1 VIRAA
6 VAVAVWAALLVA
18 VPPGALR
25 AQTACPR
32 PAITLAPAE
41 QWDAARGGHPLVGT
55 VLKGAEPLAP
65 AMGDSCASA
74 PVEQLRQAITAH
86 LKGGGIV
93 LLGEM
98 HDNGAQ
104 HAFRAEL
111 LRTVA
116 GDLAE
121 GSKQRPPALV
131 FEHIRT
137 DQAAALEQRAAA
149 TSESARDLL
158 ERLDW
163 KNSGWPPA
171 ELFLPIFEVAVAKSL
186 PILPGHPTRAEVR
199 DVSRRGLAALPA
211 DTVARLG
218 LDKPLPDALASAL
231 LDELEASHCGLMP
244 RTAFTNMAFA
254 QRYRDAH
261 LAAALVEAADKH
273 GSAILLAGNGHVR
286 TDRGVPWDL
295 ARLAPA
301 RKVLSVLLNEVMDG
315 GRTDMTAYVMRD
327 PSGKPAADFV
337 VLTPRADR
345 PDPCAAMRA
354 HFKKQ

>member
-1 VIRAA
+1 VIRTALTAIMAA
-6 VAVAVWAALLVA
+6 HIVAMSLDE
-18 VPPGALR
+18 PR
-25 AQTACPR
+25 AQTACPSTT
-32 PAITLAPAE
+32 ITLAPAE
-41 QWDAARGGHPLVGT
+41 QWDTARAGHPLVGA

-65 AMGDSCASA
+65 VMGDACASA
-74 PVEQLRQAITAH
+74 PIEQLRQAIKAH
-86 LKGGGIV
+86 LEKGGLI

-104 HAFRAEL
+104 HALRADL
-111 LRTVA
+111 LRAVIA
-116 GDLAE
+116 DLAE
-121 GSKQRPPALV
+121 DKNQRPPALV

-137 DQAAALEQRAAA
+137 DQASALEKRAAP
-149 TSESARDLL
+149 TSESAHDLL

-163 KNSGWPPA
+163 KNSGWPSA
-171 ELFLPIFEVAVAKSL
+171 ELFLPIFEVAVAESL

-211 DTVARLG
+211 DTVSHLG
-218 LDKPLPDALASAL
+218 LDKPLPEALASAL

-244 RTAFTNMAFA
+244 RTAFTNMAIA

-261 LAAALVEAADKH
+261 LAAALLEAANKH
-273 GSAILLAGNGHVR
+273 GSAILFAGNGHVR

-295 ARLAPA
+295 ARMAPE
-301 RKVLSVLLNEVMDG
+301 RKVLSVLLSEVRDD
-315 GRTDMTAYVMRD
+315 RTDAAAYLMRD

-345 PDPCAAMRA
+345 PDPCETMRA

>member
-1 VIRAA
+1 MIRAVIA
-6 VAVAVWAALLVA
+6 LAIGAAPLLA
-18 VPPGALR
+18 VPPGELR

-32 PAITLAPAE
+32 PTIALAPAE
-41 QWDAARGGHPLVGT
+41 QWDPARGGHPLVGT

-65 AMGDSCASA
+65 AVGDACAAA
-74 PVEQLRQAITAH
+74 PIEQLRQAITAH
-86 LKGGGIV
+86 LQEGGVV

-98 HDNGAQ
+98 HDNGLQ
-104 HAFRAEL
+104 HALRAEL
-111 LRTVA
+111 LRAAAAALT
-116 GDLAE
+116 E
-121 GSKQRPPALV
+121 GGRQRPPALV

-137 DQAAALEQRAAA
+137 DQAAALEQRAGSN
-149 TSESARDLL
+149 SESARDLL

-171 ELFLPIFEVAVAKSL
+171 ELFLPIFEVAVAGRL
-186 PILPGHPTRAEVR
+186 PILPGHPSRAEVR

-218 LDKPLPDALASAL
+218 LDQPLPDALASAL

-244 RTAFTNMAFA
+244 RTAFTNMALA

-261 LAAALVEAADKH
+261 LAAALMEAADKH

-295 ARLAPA
+295 ARMAPK
-301 RKVLSVLLNEVMDG
+301 RKVLSVLLSEVMDG
-315 GRTDMTAYVMRD
+315 RTDTTAYVMRD

-337 VLTPRADR
+337 VLTPRAAR
-345 PDPCAAMRA
+345 PDPCEAMRA